1 MSEDNAAF
9 VVGLLIGGVVAGLF
23 GFVLGAIDDP
33 AHKLRE
39 EAIRMGV
46 AEYVITDPKTG
57 DTEFRWKSERV

>member
-1 MSEDNAAF
+1 MSGCNDAF
-9 VVGLLIGGVVAGLF
+9 VVGALLGGVVAFFVGLI
-23 GFVLGAIDDP
+23 LGVTTDSAD
-33 AHKLRE
+33 KLRE